1 MPTKINKNG
10 TVAKVYKN
18 FSGTR
23 DTIRHSKTFR
33 VFSNKMPVL
42 LLTLSWCH
50 FSCLKIYS
58 DKFFNAYFYEQ
69 LFVAKIFL
77 AKQDTG

>member
-1 MPTKINKNG
+1 MSTKINKIG
-10 TVAKVYKN
+10 AVAKVYKN

-23 DTIRHSKTFR
+23 DTISHLKTLREIF
-33 VFSNKMPVL
+33 NEMLIL
-42 LLTLSWCH
+42 LLALNWCY

-69 LFVAKIFL
+69 LFFKIFVAKW
-77 AKQDTG
+77 DTG